1 MNSLTCSYSKIFLAV
16 ADANGVFPI
25 LSTWLG
31 RIFFL
36 LAIIAFGS
44 GIQKW
49 IHHDVSEAKKAF
61 IVAALLAFGWA
72 IVTAL
77 FRSAGMPVID
87 ISP

>member
-1 MNSLTCSYSKIFLAV
+1 MNFLTCAYSNVFLAV
-16 ADANGVFPI
+16 ADANGIWPV

-31 RIFFL
+31 RIFFI
-36 LAIIAFGS
+36 LAIITFGS

-49 IHHDVSEAKKAF
+49 MHHDVSEAKKAF
-61 IVAALLAFGWA
+61 IVAAFLAFGWA